1 MTATIGVAMIVTLRG
16 THSSID
22 NSSRLS
28 NGGGSRLSSGSSSSS
43 SSSSSTRLS
52 SEQLH
57 HRCSHEEYHRC
68 VALAQC
74 VLFLSLL

>member
-22 NSSRLS
+22 SSSRLS
-28 NGGGSRLSSGSSSSS
+28 NGGGSRL

-68 VALAQC
+68 VAFAQC
-74 VLFLSLL
+74 VLSLSLL